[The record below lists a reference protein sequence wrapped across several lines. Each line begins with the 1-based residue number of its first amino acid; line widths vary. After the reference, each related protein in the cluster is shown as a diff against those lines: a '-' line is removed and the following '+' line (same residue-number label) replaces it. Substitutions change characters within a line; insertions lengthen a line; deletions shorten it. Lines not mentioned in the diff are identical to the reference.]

1 MSMLNAVII
10 SGMSIV
16 SFIIKHISTH
26 FSDRNVML
34 RSVSDRIDGGSPG
47 VCVGDRAGSARF
59 VHFFLG
65 NPSVVQTWAG
75 TDRVDVSVQLLVS
88 LIIVLHYKCR
98 P

>member
-16 SFIIKHISTH
+16 SFIIKHTH
-26 FSDRNVML
+26 FSGRNVML
-34 RSVSDRIDGGSPG
+34 RSVSDRIDGGSLG
-47 VCVGDRAGSARF
+47 VCVWEIGQVLPGLC
-59 VHFFLG
+59 FFPLG
-65 NPSVVQTWAG
+65 NTSVVQTWAG